1 MRVPSYRQQKVEEVF
16 DAIVIGSGMGG
27 LAAASMLARHAGQRV
42 LVLERHY
49 TPGGFT
55 HVFRRPGYEWDVG
68 VHYIGQLNDLKS
80 PVRAAFDHLTD
91 GQLHWEPMPDMY
103 DRLVLQDREYEFLSD
118 AERFRARLKE
128 YFPSEGPAI
137 DGYFRAVRSA
147 QRASGLYFASKA
159 LPSPLE
165 RLAGPLMRFPFLRH
179 AGRTT
184 ASVLSG
190 LGCSRELAG
199 VLTGQWG
206 DYGSPPS
213 RSSFGVH
220 ALIAEHYFKG
230 ASYPVGGASA
240 ILSAML
246 PAIERAG
253 GKLLVSAEV
262 KEIVLDDRGRAVGV
276 RMPDGHEFRAAQ
288 VISDAGAANTYLRLL
303 PPAVAE
309 RLGVVRKLE
318 RIPASMA
325 HLCLYVG
332 LKHSSAELGL
342 RGSNLWVCPTAD
354 HDANVA
360 RSEASPEQ
368 PLPVLFISFPAAKD
382 PSFANRF
389 PGRAT
394 IEVVAPAPFA
404 WFEKWADTRWKHRG
418 AEYDEFK
425 SRLAE
430 RLKSELERW
439 VPEVRGKIDYC
450 ELSTPLSTRHFANF
464 ERGEIYGLA
473 PVPERFRLD
482 CLGPR
487 TRIPGLYLTGADVVI
502 LGVTGALFG
511 GVLTASAILGRNLM
525 ATVARPQSRRPV
537 GPRGIGAGAS

>member
-1 MRVPSYRQQKVEEVF
+1 V
-16 DAIVIGSGMGG
+16 
-27 LAAASMLARHAGQRV
+27 
-42 LVLERHY
+42 
-49 TPGGFT
+49 
-55 HVFRRPGYEWDVG
+55 RR
-68 VHYIGQLNDLKS
+68 
-80 PVRAAFDHLTD
+80 T
-91 GQLHWEPMPDMY
+91 
-103 DRLVLQDREYEFLSD
+103 
-118 AERFRARLKE
+118 
-128 YFPSEGPAI
+128 
-137 DGYFRAVRSA
+137 

-159 LPSPLE
+159 LPGAVE
-165 RLAGPLMRFPFLRH
+165 RIAGRWMRSSFLGH
-179 AGRTT
+179 ADRTT
-184 ASVLSG
+184 ASVLAE
-190 LGCSRELAG
+190 LGCSNELAG

-206 DYGSPPS
+206 DYGLPPG

-220 ALIAEHYFKG
+220 ASIAEHYFNG
-230 ASYPVGGASA
+230 ASYPVGGASS
-240 ILSAML
+240 ILSRML
-246 PAIERAG
+246 PSIEREG

-262 KEIVLDDRGRAVGV
+262 KEIILDDHGQAVGV
-276 RMPDGHEFRAAQ
+276 RMPDGHEFRTPQ

-309 RLGVVRKLE
+309 HLGVVQKLE

-332 LKHSSAELGL
+332 LKQTSAELGL
-342 RGSNLWVCPTAD
+342 RGSNLWACPTAD

-360 RSEASPEQ
+360 MSEASPEE
-368 PLPVLFISFPAAKD
+368 PLSVLFISFPSAKD
-382 PSFANRF
+382 PSFVTRF

-430 RLKSELERW
+430 RLKSELERH

-450 ELSTPLSTRHFANF
+450 ELSTPLSTRHFANYQ
-464 ERGEIYGLA
+464 RGEIYGLA

-487 TRIPGLYLTGADVVI
+487 TQVPGLFLTGADTVM

-511 GVLTASAILGRNLM
+511 GVLTASAILGRNL
-525 ATVARPQSRRPV
+525 AAAVTKRQPRTISRARGAAAGVA
-537 GPRGIGAGAS
+537 